1 MSKRQEEGNVLKRIP
16 TRIGSD
22 LLKALA
28 DMGHGDI
35 IVVAD
40 DFYPP
45 ISKTPNGITV
55 QAKGNM
61 APEMIEAILQL
72 MPLDVDYCEHPV
84 EYMIPDADAGITMD
98 RPKVWDDA
106 IEAVKKSGYDGNCV
120 GKIERSEFYKKA
132 GKAFATICTSE
143 RQPYGCF
150 IMQKGVI

>member
-1 MSKRQEEGNVLKRIP
+1 MLKGIP

-35 IVVAD
+35 LIIAD

-45 ISKTPNGITV
+45 ISKTPNGVSI
-55 QAKGNM
+55 QAKGNT

-72 MPLDVDYCEHPV
+72 MPLDADYCEHPV
-84 EYMIPDADAGITMD
+84 EYMIPDKDAGVEMD
-98 RPKVWDDA
+98 RPKVWDDV
-106 IEAVKKSGYDGNCV
+106 IAVTEKSGYDAKCV
-120 GKIERSEFYKKA
+120 GEIERSKFYEKA
-132 GKAFATICTSE
+132 GKAYLTVCTSE

-150 IMQKGVI
+150 ILQKGVL

>member
-1 MSKRQEEGNVLKRIP
+1 MLKGIP

-28 DMGHGDI
+28 DMGHGDL
-35 IVVAD
+35 IVIAD

-45 ISKTPNGITV
+45 VTKTPGGISI
-55 QAKGNM
+55 QAKGNT

-72 MPLDVDYCEHPV
+72 MPLDVEYCEHPV
-84 EYMIPDADAGITMD
+84 EYMGPDKDAGITME

-106 IEAVKKSGYDGNCV
+106 IAAVEKNGYSAGQV
-120 GKIERSEFYKKA
+120 GEIERTKFYEKA
-132 GKAFATICTSE
+132 GRAYVTVCTSE

-150 IMQKGVI
+150 IMQKGVL